1 MLVFIAG
8 PPHSGSQREWMFR
21 FELARRVTFETGGL
35 TKRFFFAIVDAGDVC
50 RTAGRSRAHIEALYR
65 RAWAWDDQDQD
76 NMATSR

>member
-8 PPHSGSQREWMFR
+8 PSHSGSQREWMFR

-35 TKRFFFAIVDAGDVC
+35 TKRFRFAIVDGGDVC

-65 RAWAWDDQDQD
+65 RAWAWEGQDQD